1 MTQVIQQL
9 TVFLEG
15 GQNIVIPF
23 NAEKPEIL
31 NPQIETFLKALSEKD
46 KKDGNFLFQGARV
59 VLIRLKDVSACDVV
73 SLIRKEEGPAK
84 ATKAAK
90 GCREVISHQGPD
102 NHVSGRRRRKTCG
115 FLKRPCCVLR
125 RFCILKLTGTVP
137 KYEQSLIGATR
148 LRPFVFR
155 RHFHHGSTGARF
167 SDRSRKTT

>member
-1 MTQVIQQL
+1 MTEVIQQL

-73 SLIRKEEGPAK
+73 SLIRKEEAPAK
-84 ATKAAK
+84 ATKAA
-90 GCREVISHQGPD
+90 
-102 NHVSGRRRRKTCG
+102 N
-115 FLKRPCCVLR
+115 
-125 RFCILKLTGTVP
+125 
-137 KYEQSLIGATR
+137 AT
-148 LRPFVFR
+148 
-155 RHFHHGSTGARF
+155 A
-167 SDRSRKTT
+167 K

>member
-15 GQNIVIPF
+15 GQNI
-23 NAEKPEIL
+23 AEKPEIL

-73 SLIRKEEGPAK
+73 SLIRKEEAPAK

-90 GCREVISHQGPD
+90 AAA
-102 NHVSGRRRRKTCG
+102 K
-115 FLKRPCCVLR
+115 
-125 RFCILKLTGTVP
+125 
-137 KYEQSLIGATR
+137 
-148 LRPFVFR
+148 
-155 RHFHHGSTGARF
+155 
-167 SDRSRKTT
+167 

>member
-1 MTQVIQQL
+1 MTKVIQQL

-73 SLIRKEEGPAK
+73 GLIRKEEAPAK

-90 GCREVISHQGPD
+90 AAA
-102 NHVSGRRRRKTCG
+102 K
-115 FLKRPCCVLR
+115 
-125 RFCILKLTGTVP
+125 
-137 KYEQSLIGATR
+137 
-148 LRPFVFR
+148 
-155 RHFHHGSTGARF
+155 
-167 SDRSRKTT
+167 

>member
-31 NPQIETFLKALSEKD
+31 NPQIETFLKALS
-46 KKDGNFLFQGARV
+46 GNLLFQGARV

-73 SLIRKEEGPAK
+73 SLIRKEEAPAK

-90 GCREVISHQGPD
+90 AAA
-102 NHVSGRRRRKTCG
+102 K
-115 FLKRPCCVLR
+115 
-125 RFCILKLTGTVP
+125 
-137 KYEQSLIGATR
+137 
-148 LRPFVFR
+148 
-155 RHFHHGSTGARF
+155 
-167 SDRSRKTT
+167 

>member
-46 KKDGNFLFQGARV
+46 KKDGNFQGARV

-73 SLIRKEEGPAK
+73 SLIRKEEAPAK

-90 GCREVISHQGPD
+90 AAA
-102 NHVSGRRRRKTCG
+102 K
-115 FLKRPCCVLR
+115 
-125 RFCILKLTGTVP
+125 
-137 KYEQSLIGATR
+137 
-148 LRPFVFR
+148 
-155 RHFHHGSTGARF
+155 
-167 SDRSRKTT
+167 

>member
-31 NPQIETFLKALSEKD
+31 NSQIETFLKALSEKD

-90 GCREVISHQGPD
+90 AAA
-102 NHVSGRRRRKTCG
+102 K
-115 FLKRPCCVLR
+115 
-125 RFCILKLTGTVP
+125 
-137 KYEQSLIGATR
+137 
-148 LRPFVFR
+148 
-155 RHFHHGSTGARF
+155 
-167 SDRSRKTT
+167 